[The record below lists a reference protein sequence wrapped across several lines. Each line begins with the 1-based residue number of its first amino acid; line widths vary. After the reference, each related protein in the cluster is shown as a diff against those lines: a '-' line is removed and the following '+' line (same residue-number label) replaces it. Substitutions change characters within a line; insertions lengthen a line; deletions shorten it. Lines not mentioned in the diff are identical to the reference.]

1 MTMLK
6 ISLKLT
12 GTYNNIRQ
20 RIGISA
26 PFRGPLQ

>member
-12 GTYNNIRQ
+12 GTYNSIRQ
-20 RIGISA
+20 RIGIST